1 METDAAT
8 CFKSANEPEETQ
20 TAGFG
25 KFRFVSAPERLRR
38 FLEDIMKKLRIY
50 LDTSVINFLFAD
62 DAPEK
67 RDVTRKFFEKH
78 ISNYEVF
85 VSAVVL
91 DEIRRTRDISKRDRL
106 LGAITSRDMKQLPL
120 EPETEIKN
128 LSKKYIVKGVIP
140 LKKNDDALHL
150 AICTVHSIDVLISW
164 NFEHLANI
172 NKERRVLAVNQ
183 ELGYYYPMRIT
194 TPLEVMGIE

>member
-1 METDAAT
+1 
-8 CFKSANEPEETQ
+8 
-20 TAGFG
+20 
-25 KFRFVSAPERLRR
+25 
-38 FLEDIMKKLRIY
+38 MKKLRIY

-120 EPETEIKN
+120 EPETEM
-128 LSKKYIVKGVIP
+128 
-140 LKKNDDALHL
+140 KNDDALHL

>member
-1 METDAAT
+1 
-8 CFKSANEPEETQ
+8 
-20 TAGFG
+20 
-25 KFRFVSAPERLRR
+25 
-38 FLEDIMKKLRIY
+38 MKKLRIY